1 METEKAVTVFLDSN
15 ILFSICWSVPENTL
29 LGLLLEFQAAGWVRL
44 LISPLALEEA
54 NDNLRRKRPAALPA
68 LKKLAAS
75 CLTVPDADLA
85 LDLKLPEKDGLLL
98 SAAIAARARFFL
110 TGNTADF
117 KALYGRSI
125 KGTRVLTPR
134 AFLGKEY

>member
-1 METEKAVTVFLDSN
+1 METEEEVTVFLDSN
-15 ILFSICWSVPENTL
+15 ILFSICWSGPEKTL

-54 NDNLRRKRPAALPA
+54 SDNLRRKRPAALPT

-98 SAAIAARARFFL
+98 SAAIAARAGFFL

-134 AFLGKEY
+134 TFLGKEY

>member
-1 METEKAVTVFLDSN
+1 VETEEEVTVFLDSN
-15 ILFSICWSVPENTL
+15 ILFSICWSGPEDTL

-54 NDNLRRKRPAALPA
+54 SDNLRRKRPAALPT

-85 LDLKLPEKDGLLL
+85 LDLKLPENDGLLL
-98 SAAIAARARFFL
+98 SAAIAARAGFFL

-125 KGTRVLTPR
+125 KGTRVFTPR